1 MTAAHWIRQT
11 EVSWPLAAWTTFVV
25 GVAVGI
31 AAFDMRQA
39 SVDVVFSDTGGY
51 IHMID
56 GFLSGNFD
64 PAEFFKA
71 HNQNRTAILVVALLT
86 STRFDHFNQ
95 RNIELLSL
103 LFAFMTLGNF
113 LYLAFTLIK
122 DRPLAKGV
130 IVLISSLAIFSLVQC
145 GNFLLSINF
154 VFFSTVAV
162 SITSI
167 VFIAWFLFGDDRKIA
182 KAAILTVAI
191 VLFELALF
199 SMAGGVIVW
208 VINIAQIGL
217 AMVLFRVRAL
227 GGLLAYFSCAIFSL
241 GAYLWGLSAGGSLAV
256 LLSRPLDA
264 LRFFVIAT
272 GNSIVGVFVQGSVLG
287 PILWLDL
294 LVGAVLT
301 GVFVFVF
308 IHFGKLPRD
317 EKKRSF
323 VLMSIL
329 LFGLLEQALI
339 TYGRLPLGVSNAATA
354 RYAALTVVAP
364 VSALVFLTMYGSA
377 LVVLTMYG
385 DVSRACLSIAV
396 ATGSAILLF
405 TVIGDRNELRIAGGR
420 HFLGVLRQQI
430 LLDNKIGAEEQKI
443 LEWESLPDIRD
454 GNEILRKNRL
464 STYYRPQ

>member
-1 MTAAHWIRQT
+1 M
-11 EVSWPLAAWTTFVV
+11 
-25 GVAVGI
+25 
-31 AAFDMRQA
+31 
-39 SVDVVFSDTGGY
+39 
-51 IHMID
+51 
-56 GFLSGNFD
+56 
-64 PAEFFKA
+64 
-71 HNQNRTAILVVALLT
+71 
-86 STRFDHFNQ
+86 
-95 RNIELLSL
+95 
-103 LFAFMTLGNF
+103 
-113 LYLAFTLIK
+113 AFTLIK

-145 GNFLLSINF
+145 ENFLLSINF
-154 VFFSTVAV
+154 VFFSTVAF

-354 RYAALTVVAP
+354 RYATLTVVAP
-364 VSALVFLTMYGSA
+364 VSALVF
-377 LVVLTMYG
+377 LTMYG